1 MSELYFDE
9 KRRRFLVGAG
19 SAALSLPFLRA
30 FPGALASKASAQSSG
45 RVRRLVVIMHPQ
57 GFERDRLGSGN
68 ASSLE
73 LGEILQPLAEFRDQI
88 TLMTGVDNEARR
100 SVFAANGHN
109 AAGRTLFT
117 ATPFASMM
125 NANGTVQSRSAQGG
139 SSDHSGRAYGPS
151 FDQVFASH
159 LGGATPIDTLAL
171 RVGGVSVGEN
181 ELFFSGSPGSVSP
194 VTADHDPAVA
204 FTRLAG
210 LADTGGSEGDALVSV
225 LRQNRPALLGSLDS
239 SIKRLRKELPHEDR
253 ELLELHQSFVER
265 LSERYSQ
272 GGGGE
277 ACEPATL
284 RGGYDA
290 SLHENEYLTAPD
302 HIENI
307 VMAFACDLTRVAS
320 IQFTQYHK
328 PTFPWLGQNI
338 PGGWANYH
346 DLVHAKAPND
356 VPKRVAIQRYYA
368 EQVALLMRRL
378 SETRG
383 AGGGSLLDETM
394 ILWATEFSDASVHLT
409 NGIPMILAGAGIP
422 GGRQLDL
429 SGHNTSQLYATLLT
443 LLGRETDQFG
453 LARAHDGAAI
463 SSERI
468 NGIG

>member
-1 MSELYFDE
+1 MSELYVDE
-9 KRRRFLVGAG
+9 RRRRFIVGAG
-19 SAALSLPFLRA
+19 SVALSLPFLRA
-30 FPGALASKASAQSSG
+30 FPGVLTTKASAQASG
-45 RVRRLVVIMHPQ
+45 RIRRLVVIMHPQ
-57 GFERDRLGSGN
+57 GFERDRLGSGSAN
-68 ASSLE
+68 SLE
-73 LGEILQPLAEFRDQI
+73 LGEVLQPLSAFRDQV
-88 TLMTGVDNEARR
+88 TLLTGLDNTVRR

-125 NANGTVQSRSAQGG
+125 NANGTVQSRSVQGG

-151 FDQVFASH
+151 FDQVFAQH

-171 RVGGVSVGEN
+171 RVGGASVGEN

-210 LADTGGSEGDALVSV
+210 MIDSGGAQGDALVSA
-225 LRQNRPALLGSLDS
+225 LRQNRPALLSSLDS
-239 SIKRLRKELPHEDR
+239 SLKRLRKELPAEDR

-272 GGGGE
+272 GGGE
-277 ACEPATL
+277 ACEPANL
-284 RGGYDA
+284 RGGYDP

-320 IQFTQYHK
+320 IQFTQYHR
-328 PTFPWLGQNI
+328 PTFPWLNQNI

-383 AGGGSLLDETM
+383 ANGGSLLDETM
-394 ILWATEFSDASVHLT
+394 ILWATEFSEASTHLT

-422 GGRQLDL
+422 GGRHLDL
-429 SGHNTSQLYATLLT
+429 SGHNTGELYSTLLT

-453 LARAHDGAAI
+453 LSRAHDGAPI
-463 SSERI
+463 SSAPI
-468 NGIG
+468 NGIV